1 MCGKQFTDAVY
12 CPTDGVRL
20 VPDHDGAERIGKTVG
35 DRYRIVRKIGQGGSG
50 EVFEAEHVYIHK
62 RVALKLLRSQL
73 ASRAEAIQRL
83 HREARA
89 TSAIGH
95 PNIVEIEDFGTT
107 EDGLVF
113 LAMEWLDGEP
123 LDRTVARGA
132 MPVERALA
140 IAQQVCA
147 GLAAAHE
154 AGVIHRDLKPENIFI
169 ARTAAGEQAKILDFG
184 VAKLTTEDARLT
196 ATGMVVGTP
205 YYMAP
210 EQAAGRD
217 VDGRSDVYA
226 LGVILYEMVTGTLPF
241 TEGTALSVIRAH
253 LEQPPEPPRKRAPA
267 LAIPAEVEALI
278 LRCMA
283 KKPASRYASARALAD
298 ALHALAG
305 APGQERAALAFAPTA
320 PASATPDAA
329 SGPAH
334 DQRPDDAAR
343 TALVGERAGQKR
355 GRLALV
361 GVVLGLACG
370 ALTFALVRSARQ
382 GDDTVVLAPDGGA
395 AAGTDTRGIA
405 GIGAGVHGA
414 TDAGSRPDDVRRP
427 PVDATEALPD
437 AAPETRP
444 DASPETRPDAASDTT
459 PDAAPRP
466 ADDAPDASPGAA
478 RAPRAGAGSP
488 AAGGAPARAG
498 TWRYTAK
505 TDDFDYQVIVPAEL
519 RPGAPFTLQIEIT
532 QAIDD
537 ILVPLHAGKLRA
549 ELAYLHFKN
558 HRRTRGT
565 MVRVSSEGVLRT
577 STTLPAS
584 GKYHVELT
592 LLGRGRFRTRFDICV
607 GADPRG
613 KLAARV
619 CPRLNRR

>member
-1 MCGKQFTDAVY
+1 MSALCPMCGKQFTDAVY
-12 CPTDGVRL
+12 CPSDGVRL
-20 VPDHDGAERIGKTVG
+20 VPDHDGAARIGTTIG

-50 EVFEAEHVYIHK
+50 VVFEAEHVYIHK
-62 RVALKLLRSQL
+62 RVALKLLRSEL
-73 ASRAEAIQRL
+73 PSRAEAIQRL

-113 LAMEWLDGEP
+113 LAMEWLEGDP
-123 LDRTVARGA
+123 LDRVIARGP

-147 GLAAAHE
+147 GLAAAHD
-154 AGVIHRDLKPENIFI
+154 AGVVHRDLKPENIFI
-169 ARTAAGEQAKILDFG
+169 ARTPAGEQAKILDFG

-205 YYMAP
+205 YCMAP

-217 VDGRSDVYA
+217 VDGRSDLYA

-241 TEGTALSVIRAH
+241 TADTALAVIRAH

-267 LAIPAEVEALI
+267 LGIPAEIEALI

-283 KKPASRYASARALAD
+283 KKPASRYASAGALAD
-298 ALHALAG
+298 ALRALPG
-305 APGQERAALAFAPTA
+305 AREQDRAALAFAPTA
-320 PASATPDAA
+320 PANATPDA
-329 SGPAH
+329 SGAPHAP
-334 DQRPDDAAR
+334 RPDEAGR
-343 TALVGERAGQKR
+343 TALVGGRAGQRR
-355 GRLALV
+355 GRLALA

-382 GDDTVVLAPDGGA
+382 SDDTLVLGPDGGA
-395 AAGTDTRGIA
+395 AV
-405 GIGAGVHGA
+405 GAGRDIGGA
-414 TDAGSRPDDVRRP
+414 EPGPLDVDDAGVRADAARRP
-427 PVDATEALPD
+427 PVDAAEPIPDASSEVVLD
-437 AAPETRP
+437 AAP
-444 DASPETRPDAASDTT
+444 AAVL
-459 PDAAPRP
+459 DAAPRP
-466 ADDAPDASPGAA
+466 PAGDAPDASPGAA
-478 RAPRAGAGSP
+478 RAPRTGAGSP
-488 AAGGAPARAG
+488 AAGGAPARAA
-498 TWRYTAK
+498 TWRYSAK
-505 TDDFDYQVIVPAEL
+505 TDDFDYQVSVPAEL
-519 RPGAPFTLQIEIT
+519 RAGAPFTLQLEIT

-537 ILVPLHAGKLRA
+537 VLVPLHAGKLRA
-549 ELAYLHFKN
+549 ELAFLHFEN
-558 HRRTRGT
+558 HRRTRTT
-565 MVRVSSEGVLRT
+565 MVRVSAEGVLRT
-577 STTLPAS
+577 TTTLPAS

-607 GADPRG
+607 GADPRS
-613 KLAARV
+613 KAAARV